1 MGAARVKFAGVG
13 IGQPGLISGEFYDG
27 DLHAKAQ
34 TQIRDRVRSGVLG
47 GKDHPLDAPAA
58 EAAGH
63 QNSVQGGKFRLCDC
77 FRVDPVD
84 LHAHLASV
92 ARVPQR
98 LCHGEIGVVK
108 LYVFAHQADPDRA
121 LQALDPR
128 NQCGPLSQIR
138 LRRREAQL
146 PANHPGETRLL
157 QHQRRLIEHR
167 QGAVFQHAVGLYVAE
182 QGDFLEDAL
191 LQRLVAAQDDDIR
204 ADAHA
209 LQLLDRVL
217 GGLGLVL
224 LGAVQ
229 VRH

>member
-1 MGAARVKFAGVG
+1 M
-13 IGQPGLISGEFYDG
+13 
-27 DLHAKAQ
+27 
-34 TQIRDRVRSGVLG
+34 
-47 GKDHPLDAPAA
+47 
-58 EAAGH
+58 
-63 QNSVQGGKFRLCDC
+63 
-77 FRVDPVD
+77 
-84 LHAHLASV
+84 
-92 ARVPQR
+92 
-98 LCHGEIGVVK
+98 
-108 LYVFAHQADPDRA
+108 
-121 LQALDPR
+121 
-128 NQCGPLSQIR
+128 
-138 LRRREAQL
+138 
-146 PANHPGETRLL
+146 L